1 MKVYLNFLS
10 YDLAWVCSFLLL
22 FVNKAIFAPCDYGLC
37 FFAKDHLTVFMWTHL
52 WTLHFDRLIDQTII
66 ECHMVLVFVASH

>member
-1 MKVYLNFLS
+1 MKVYLNFLP
-10 YDLAWVCSFLLL
+10 YRLAWVCSFLLL

-52 WTLHFDRLIDQTII
+52 WTLHFD
-66 ECHMVLVFVASH
+66 